1 MTQKSRSLKDG
12 AVFTIGRNQSKNLL
26 KKIKRSND
34 FKSVEVDVVPNFI
47 KVETESSFDAEVN
60 TDNTLRSRING
71 PSCLLFFEEKICPHP
86 PSPPP
91 LLLGHPHL

>member
-1 MTQKSRSLKDG
+1 MSLKDG
-12 AVFTIGRNQSKNLL
+12 AVFTIGRNQSNNLL
-26 KKIKRSND
+26 KKIKKSND

-71 PSCLLFFEEKICPHP
+71 PSCLLFFEEKIC
-86 PSPPP
+86 
-91 LLLGHPHL
+91 L